1 MIHVS
6 KLTVIADRKDAAGK
20 AVPFSFKAITLKGEL
35 IEGKDCIMTSH
46 HQVGRT
52 INIKFPSGEIR
63 KLKLISFI
71 QFNGQEVVI

>member
-6 KLTVIADRKDAAGK
+6 KITTILEHKDFKGSP
-20 AVPFSFKAITLKGEL
+20 VRFSFKAITMKGEL
-35 IEGKDCIMTSH
+35 IEGVDCIMTSH

-52 INIKFPSGEIR
+52 INIKFPSSEIR

-71 QFNGQEVVI
+71 QFNGKEVII